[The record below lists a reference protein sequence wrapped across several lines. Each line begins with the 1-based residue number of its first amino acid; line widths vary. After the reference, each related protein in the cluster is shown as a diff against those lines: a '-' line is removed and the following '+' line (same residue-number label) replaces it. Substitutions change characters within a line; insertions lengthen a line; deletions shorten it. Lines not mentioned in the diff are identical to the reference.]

1 MVHQDDE
8 IPVLDIKPLGT
19 PTTID
24 RRTGIVR
31 ERLALGLTV
40 LVALC
45 IVGQFVTIWVAPQ
58 HAALV
63 KEMVP
68 TRELIVIYG
77 TIIGFYFGSKQRG
90 Y

>member
-19 PTTID
+19 PKTID
-24 RRTGIVR
+24 RRTGIIR
-31 ERLALGLTV
+31 ERLALGLTA
-40 LVALC
+40 LVAMC
-45 IVGQFVTIWVAPQ
+45 IVAQFVTIWVAPE

-68 TRELIVIYG
+68 MREMIVIYG
-77 TIIGFYFGSKQRG
+77 TIIGFYFGSKQR
-90 Y
+90 